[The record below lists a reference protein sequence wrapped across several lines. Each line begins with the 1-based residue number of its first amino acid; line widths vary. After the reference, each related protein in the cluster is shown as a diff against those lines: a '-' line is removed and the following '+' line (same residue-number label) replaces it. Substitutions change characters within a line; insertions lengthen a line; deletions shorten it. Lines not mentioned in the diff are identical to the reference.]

1 MSYTILIM
9 AGGTGGHIM
18 PGLAVADEL
27 RAIGWKIGWLGAR
40 GGMEERLVPMHGYD
54 LTTIAVQGLRG
65 SSFFAKVLMPFR
77 LLRALRASCAAIR
90 TLHPD
95 IVLGM
100 GGFVAFPGGV
110 MAALLRYPLAVHE
123 QNAIPGMTNRVLAV
137 FAQVVMS
144 GFPGA
149 LKRAEWTGNPV
160 AAAMRTM
167 DEPKAR
173 YQKRKGPLNI
183 LVVGGSLGAVAL
195 NVVVPKALAQIPEAD
210 RPSVVHQAGSRHLDS
225 LKLEYAK
232 VGVKGELIAFI
243 DNMAERY
250 AQADLV
256 ICRAGAMTVAEI
268 SAAGLA
274 SILVPF
280 PFAVD
285 DHQTANA
292 RFLADCGAAILIQQ
306 SELSAGL
313 LAKFISGIRRGDL
326 MEMAEKSRA
335 ASRSDAAA
343 TVAKRCIELVR
354 GKA

>member
-1 MSYTILIM
+1 MTYTILIM

-27 RAIGWKIGWLGAR
+27 RAVGWKIAWLGAR

-54 LTTIAVQGLRG
+54 LTTIAVQGFRG
-65 SSFFAKVLMPFR
+65 RSLFAKVLMPFR
-77 LLRALRASCAAIR
+77 LLRALWASCVAIR
-90 TLHPD
+90 TLRPD

-123 QNAIPGMTNRVLAV
+123 QNAIPGMTNRILAV
-137 FAQVVMS
+137 LAQVVMS
-144 GFPGA
+144 GFPGSF
-149 LKRAEWTGNPV
+149 KRAEWTGNPV
-160 AAAMRTM
+160 AAAMRAM
-167 DEPKAR
+167 DDPKDR
-173 YQKRKGPLNI
+173 YEKRKGPLNI

-195 NVVVPKALAQIPEAD
+195 NMVVPKALAQIPEAD
-210 RPSVVHQAGSRHLDS
+210 RPSVVHQAGLRHLDS
-225 LKLEYAK
+225 LTLEYAK

-274 SILVPF
+274 SVLVPF

-292 RFLADCGAAILIQQ
+292 RFLADRGAAILIPQN
-306 SELSAGL
+306 ELSAGR
-313 LAKFISGIRRGDL
+313 LAGFISGLRRVDL

-335 ASRSDAAA
+335 AARSGAAA
-343 TVAKRCIELVR
+343 TVAQRCIELVR